1 MQTLALINFFTQNL
15 GLFLSIVLGVAT
27 VAVPIAVPFIWVRIN
42 AQQRDQLKGVVEGLF
57 VVVAEYSAHNPD
69 SPAAYMAKILD
80 LVRKEYG
87 KLSPKQVVR
96 VQGIV
101 AALQSSPNKP
111 YLAGVKGS
119 DILAIE
125 KL

>member
-1 MQTLALINFFTQNL
+1 MQNLALVNFFAQNL

-27 VAVPIAVPFIWVRIN
+27 IAIPIAVPFVWVRIN
-42 AQQRDQLKGVVEGLF
+42 AQQRDQLKSVVEGLF
-57 VVVAEYSAHNPD
+57 VVVAEYSERNPGT
-69 SPAAYMAKILD
+69 PADYVARILD

-87 KLSPKQVVR
+87 KLSPKQVAR
-96 VQGIV
+96 VKGIV
-101 AALQSSPNKP
+101 AALQASPNKP
-111 YLAGVKGS
+111 YLAGVKAS